1 MVIEILSEE
10 MELPFE
16 DLVFGKC
23 GLGHGEVEFRRAN
36 PDGEP
41 AEEGGSM
48 AFLAGGMV
56 PDQATNLFSLV
67 MSHGKILEETQVVVL
82 QADYRRELRLVVEKS
97 DENVEAVGISLKEV
111 GMEVLSEDFQ
121 ERGFLLKDRA
131 WLTGVDEEISKF
143 VRVIRIGGFDDRG
156 SIVGVIGE
164 RNGS

>member
-82 QADYRRELRLVVEKS
+82 QADCRRELRMVVCQNWMRASQMSTSSPPWK
-97 DENVEAVGISLKEV
+97 A
-111 GMEVLSEDFQ
+111 LSYFPSGPHCF
-121 ERGFLLKDRA
+121 R
-131 WLTGVDEEISKF
+131 
-143 VRVIRIGGFDDRG
+143 
-156 SIVGVIGE
+156 
-164 RNGS
+164 